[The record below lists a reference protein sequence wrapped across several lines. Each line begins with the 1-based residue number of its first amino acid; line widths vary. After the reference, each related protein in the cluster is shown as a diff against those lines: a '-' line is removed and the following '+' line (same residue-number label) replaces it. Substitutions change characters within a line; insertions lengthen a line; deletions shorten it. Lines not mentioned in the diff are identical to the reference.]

1 MVQID
6 FWIHFSFT
14 YQVLPGSLEFLFR
27 LDKTKFYVTGA
38 GIFTGLM
45 VGLYPKSVVKIRM
58 QRVIESRSI
67 PGLYRG
73 FGTVITGAIPARVI
87 FMTALETSKVAA
99 FNIVEPFKLSEPTK
113 AAIANGIAGMAAS
126 LCSQGVFVPFD
137 VISQR
142 LMVQGYSGHA
152 SYNGG
157 LDVARKV
164 LKQDGI
170 RGLYRGFG
178 VSVMTYSPSSAVC
191 MLGHG
196 NDGDGSIPSQGT
208 IVMIQGAGGISAA
221 AAASLI
227 TTPLD
232 TIKTRLQVHLIFSL
246 NIAIET
252 ITI

>member
-6 FWIHFSFT
+6 FWFRFSFYISSYT
-14 YQVLPGSLEFLFR
+14 G

-45 VGLYPKSVVKIRM
+45 VGLYPISVVRLVC
-58 QRVIESRSI
+58 RVIESISI

-126 LCSQGVFVPFD
+126 LCSQGVFVPID

-164 LKQDGI
+164 LKQDG
-170 RGLYRGFG
+170 
-178 VSVMTYSPSSAVC
+178 
-191 MLGHG
+191 HG
-196 NDGDGSIPSQGT
+196 NDGNGSIPSQGT
-208 IVMIQGAGGISAA
+208 IVMVQGAGGISAA

-227 TTPLD
+227 TTPLY

>member
-6 FWIHFSFT
+6 FWFHFSFYISSYT
-14 YQVLPGSLEFLFR
+14 G

-38 GIFTGLM
+38 GIYSPGLW
-45 VGLYPKSVVKIRM
+45 LDCTLNRS
-58 QRVIESRSI
+58 VIESRSI

-87 FMTALETSKVAA
+87 FMTALETSNVAA

-113 AAIANGIAGMAAS
+113 APIANGIAGWLPHFALKVS
-126 LCSQGVFVPFD
+126 LFRSMC
-137 VISQR
+137 QR

-208 IVMIQGAGGISAA
+208 IVMVQGAGGISATA
-221 AAASLI
+221 ATSLI